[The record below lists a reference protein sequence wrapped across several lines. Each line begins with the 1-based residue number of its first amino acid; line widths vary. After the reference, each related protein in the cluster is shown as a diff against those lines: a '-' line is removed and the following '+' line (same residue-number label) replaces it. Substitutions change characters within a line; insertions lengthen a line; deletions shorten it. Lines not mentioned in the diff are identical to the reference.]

1 MKSFAIYFLLL
12 FPNLIFCLAQ
22 QNEVRDSPS
31 EELITGLPII
41 RNYLPAEYN
50 ATPQNWS
57 VIKDN
62 RGVMYFANTGGVL
75 EYDGR
80 EWRLINIK
88 NEVARTLAI
97 DKNGIIY
104 VGGVDEFGYL
114 LPDAAGLLKYKSL
127 VSLLPAQDR
136 EFGDIWSI
144 WVSERGIFFQSTS
157 HLFLIKNPAAAL
169 QNHIPADLKTWTP
182 KTIFSPAF
190 LVNGKYYIPEN
201 GIGLMILN
209 GDSLTLAPGGGAFA
223 RETIYDML
231 SYSSSGKPDP
241 AENKILIGT
250 SGSGFYIY
258 DGKSFG
264 TFNTGADEYIL
275 KNKLYF
281 RGGILSNNTYVFGT
295 QTGGLIVINN
305 KGRLLQVINKKNGL
319 SDNTVWSVYPDESG
333 VLWLGLNNGVAK
345 IIYPS
350 PLTLIDSR
358 FGIDGIIFSVNEHKG
373 SLYLSTPNGFYHS
386 SNNSGNTASLFKLVD
401 GINSES
407 WELLDLGS
415 YQLGATTH
423 GVYKIQDNKTSSIK
437 TSWRF
442 AYSFCRSKVNPDII
456 YVGLHDGLAKLRLV
470 NGEWADG
477 GRVPGV
483 SEIITQVVED
493 ADGTLWLSSYNKG
506 LLRIIP
512 DYNGDNSSYTISRYE
527 NFLSGRQQPFIDY
540 KNKVIFGTEKG
551 LMIFDRA
558 SDKFISD
565 TSFRF
570 IFVQT

>member
-169 QNHIPADLKTWTP
+169 QNISLPILKHGLQ
-182 KTIFSPAF
+182 KLF
-190 LVNGKYYIPEN
+190 LV
-201 GIGLMILN
+201 L
-209 GDSLTLAPGGGAFA
+209 
-223 RETIYDML
+223 L
-231 SYSSSGKPDP
+231 S
-241 AENKILIGT
+241 
-250 SGSGFYIY
+250 
-258 DGKSFG
+258 
-264 TFNTGADEYIL
+264 
-275 KNKLYF
+275 
-281 RGGILSNNTYVFGT
+281 
-295 QTGGLIVINN
+295 
-305 KGRLLQVINKKNGL
+305 
-319 SDNTVWSVYPDESG
+319 W
-333 VLWLGLNNGVAK
+333 
-345 IIYPS
+345 
-350 PLTLIDSR
+350 
-358 FGIDGIIFSVNEHKG
+358 
-373 SLYLSTPNGFYHS
+373 
-386 SNNSGNTASLFKLVD
+386 
-401 GINSES
+401 
-407 WELLDLGS
+407 
-415 YQLGATTH
+415 
-423 GVYKIQDNKTSSIK
+423 
-437 TSWRF
+437 
-442 AYSFCRSKVNPDII
+442 
-456 YVGLHDGLAKLRLV
+456 
-470 NGEWADG
+470 
-477 GRVPGV
+477 
-483 SEIITQVVED
+483 
-493 ADGTLWLSSYNKG
+493 
-506 LLRIIP
+506 
-512 DYNGDNSSYTISRYE
+512 
-527 NFLSGRQQPFIDY
+527 
-540 KNKVIFGTEKG
+540 
-551 LMIFDRA
+551 
-558 SDKFISD
+558 
-565 TSFRF
+565 
-570 IFVQT
+570 